1 MHIIPAIDIIDGKC
15 VRLTQGDYSS
25 KKEYRSDPL
34 EVAKEF
40 EAAGIKRLHLV
51 DLDGALKKKIV
62 NLSVLE
68 KITTNTSLHV
78 DFGGGVQSD
87 QDIRDAFDAG
97 AKQVTGGSIAVKQPD
112 MFEAW
117 LVMFG
122 AEKIILGADVRD
134 NMIAVSGWQ
143 EKSTQQIFP
152 FLENYLQKGIQYAIC
167 TDVSKDG
174 ALKGPAF
181 ELYGE
186 LMTAFPQLRLIASGG
201 VSSIEDVEMLAKMNL
216 YGVIIGKA
224 IYENAITLKE
234 LQPFLDKTAQ

>member
-1 MHIIPAIDIIDGKC
+1 MHIIPAIDIIGGKC

-25 KKEYRSDPL
+25 KKEYRSNPL

-62 NLSVLE
+62 NLPVLE
-68 KITTNTSLHV
+68 KIANNTDLHV

-87 QDIRDAFDAG
+87 QDIKDAFNAG
-97 AKQVTGGSIAVKQPD
+97 AKQVTGGSIAVKEPD
-112 MFEAW
+112 LFEAW

-122 AEKIILGADVRD
+122 SEKIILGADVRD

-143 EKSTQQIFP
+143 EKSTQNIFP
-152 FLENYLQKGIQYAIC
+152 FLENYLQKGIQYSIC

-174 ALKGPAF
+174 AMKGPSY

-186 LMTAFPQLRLIASGG
+186 LMTAFPQLKLIASGG
-201 VSSIEDVEMLAKMNL
+201 VSSIKDVEMLAKMNL

-224 IYENAITLKE
+224 IYENAISLEE
-234 LQPFLDKTAQ
+234 LRPLIDESQ